1 MLDEKQ
7 INVLN
12 SLIEINNDRM
22 EGYERASKETEE
34 TDLKQL
40 FSQLI
45 QTSHKCRTE
54 LVNEVLKGGGHPI
67 EGTTATGKVFR
78 AWMDIKA
85 ALTGKDRKTI
95 LNSCEFGEDA
105 AIETYEMALQNDIA
119 DLSQEHKAMISNQ
132 LSYIRADHDKIKRF
146 RDTIL
151 EHK

>member
-7 INVLN
+7 LKVLN
-12 SLIEINNDRM
+12 SLIEINNDRV

-45 QTSHKCRTE
+45 QTSHKCKTE
-54 LVNEVLKGGGHPI
+54 LVNEVLKGGGRPN
-67 EGTTATGKVFR
+67 EGTTTSGKFFR

-105 AIETYEMALQNDIA
+105 AIETYEIALRNEVA
-119 DLSQEHKAMISNQ
+119 DLSEEHHAMISNQ
-132 LSYIRADHDKIKRF
+132 LSFIRADHDKIKRL
-146 RDTIL
+146 RDTLL